1 MAEAG
6 LAVLCFA
13 AALAVPQLM
22 LSAVG
27 IHQQRADLMAA
38 VRPVAVVQGLLA
50 GLAMTLLW
58 WKPFVTL
65 IWLGGVLIA
74 IGGALSLLDRMKREA
89 RGAQR
94 AVAA

>member
-6 LAVLCFA
+6 LAALCFA
-13 AALAVPQLM
+13 AALAALQLM
-22 LSAVG
+22 LSAVA
-27 IHQQRADLMAA
+27 IHQQRAELMAA

-74 IGGALSLLDRMKREA
+74 IGGALSLLGRMKREA